1 MTMTNYGNGY
11 KFKAMMERR
20 SHKEVTYVQ
29 RLKKDGTWGK
39 PLACK
44 HYGVETPEQVLARIQ
59 KNNPDD
65 TYRLAE

>member
-20 SHKEVTYVQ
+20 SHKEVAYVQ

-39 PLACK
+39 PLPCEF
-44 HYGVETPEQVLARIQ
+44 YGEKTPEQVLARIQ
-59 KNNPDD
+59 KNNPDS